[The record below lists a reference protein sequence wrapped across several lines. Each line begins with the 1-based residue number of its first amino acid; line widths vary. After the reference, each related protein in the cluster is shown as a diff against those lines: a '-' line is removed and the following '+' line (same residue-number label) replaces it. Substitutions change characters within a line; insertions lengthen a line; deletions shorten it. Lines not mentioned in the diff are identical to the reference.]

1 MSQIKLGDSVFAL
14 FFLRDSGDTMD
25 VFFMQMHPF
34 NQPTLQRVLF
44 KTKKRKKKK
53 AKLNYLENLSI
64 QF

>member
-1 MSQIKLGDSVFAL
+1 MSQIKLGDSVFD
-14 FFLRDSGDTMD
+14 RRYNGR
-25 VFFMQMHPF
+25 FFMKMHPF

-44 KTKKRKKKK
+44 KTKKRKQKK